1 MVAGEGSEKG
11 DGMNTPMSYRPRDR
25 AGLPQALGALALLG
39 GLFAALPSIAQEPL
53 AVPAHAVIGVQA
65 RHLQPEDWV
74 RRLSA
79 PDRLLLDTRGVAAQ
93 NEQMWQRDRHV
104 HDLQRLPAEL
114 TRADVRAWLDPL
126 SSAPTRT
133 LYDDKGRD
141 ITREQLAG
149 FVANAALDAI
159 PTRAPA
165 RYGLVVHR
173 ADLRT
178 FPTREH
184 VFSSKDDTDIDRF
197 QESALFPG
205 TPVVIAHTSADG
217 AWYFVVSPLY
227 AAWIERRH
235 VGEGAREMV
244 FGYGAG
250 PSALVVTGATAR
262 TVYNPEEPGL
272 SALQLDMGV
281 RVPVLADWPA
291 DKPVNG
297 QHPYTSHVIQLPVRR
312 DDGTLALL
320 PALLPRTADVAP
332 DYLPYTPANLLRQS
346 FKFLGERYGWGHR
359 YDSRDCSGFVS
370 EVYRS
375 MGIILPRNTSA
386 QAVSPALERIGF
398 DAGDSHEK
406 RLEVLRSLQVG
417 DLVYI
422 PGHVMMVIGHDNGTT
437 YTIHDT
443 TGITYRGADGRVVRT
458 TLNSVAVTPLEPLLF
473 NSEQSTVDR
482 ITAIQRIRPQG
493 AP

>member
-1 MVAGEGSEKG
+1 
-11 DGMNTPMSYRPRDR
+11 MNVSKPYRP
-25 AGLPQALGALALLG
+25 AGWPVTPGRTVMTRGLGTLALLG
-39 GLFAALPSIAQEPL
+39 VLATAAPAQAREPL
-53 AVPAHAVIGVQA
+53 PAVSHGVIGVQD
-65 RHLQPEDWV
+65 RHLQAEHWIRRVARPE
-74 RRLSA
+74 
-79 PDRLLLDTRGVAAQ
+79 RLLLDGAGVAAQ
-93 NEQMWQRDRHV
+93 NARLWQGDRHV
-104 HDLQRLPAEL
+104 HVLENLPAQL
-114 TRADVRAWLDPL
+114 TRTQVRGWLDPL
-126 SSAPTRT
+126 SAPPTRT
-133 LYDDKGRD
+133 LYDETGV
-141 ITREQLAG
+141 EVSPPQLAAM
-149 FVANAALDAI
+149 VANAAVDAVAA
-159 PTRAPA
+159 TAPA
-165 RYGLVVHR
+165 RYGLVVQR

-178 FPTREH
+178 FPTRQR
-184 VFSSKDDTDIDRF
+184 VFSSPGDTDIDRF

-217 AWYFVVSPLY
+217 DWYFVVSPRY
-227 AAWIERRH
+227 AAWIEKKF
-235 VGEGAREMV
+235 VGEGRRDTV
-244 FGYGAG
+244 FGYGKGG
-250 PSALVVTGATAR
+250 PSLVVTGATAR

-312 DDGTLALL
+312 ADGALALL

-346 FKFLGERYGWGHR
+346 FKFLGERYGWGHS

-370 EVYRS
+370 DVYRS
-375 MGIILPRNTSA
+375 MGIVLPRNTSA

-398 DAGDSHEK
+398 EPGDRHEK
-406 RLEVLRSLQVG
+406 RLAVLQTLQVG

-422 PGHVMMVIGHDNGTT
+422 PGHVMMVIGHDNGIT

-443 TGITYRGADGRVVRT
+443 TGITYRGADGKVVRT